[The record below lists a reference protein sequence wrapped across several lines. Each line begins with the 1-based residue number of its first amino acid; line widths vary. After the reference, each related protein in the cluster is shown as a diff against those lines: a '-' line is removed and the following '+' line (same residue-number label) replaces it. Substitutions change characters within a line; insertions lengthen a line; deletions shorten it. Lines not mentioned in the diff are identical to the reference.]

1 MIEFSQV
8 PRSWGFFDVSHK
20 EWLHACASTW
30 GGRIAQLHYQF
41 LTNQGIEIANS
52 KHLGHNYP
60 TDVITFPYAEGQRV
74 VAECLI
80 GYERVEEQARARG
93 LPLEQ
98 EAARVM
104 AHGLL
109 HCLGFND
116 QTAAQ
121 KQEMRAA
128 EDYCLVLHAKNL

>member
-1 MIEFSQV
+1 VIEFCQAPSN
-8 PRSWGFFDVSHK
+8 WGFLDASLK
-20 EWLHACASTW
+20 EWLHDCASTW
-30 GGRIAQLHYQF
+30 GGRIAQLEYHF
-41 LTNQGIEIANS
+41 LNNDEIEIENG

-60 TDVITFPYAEGQRV
+60 TDVITFPYGDGKRV

-80 GYERVEEQARARG
+80 GYERVEEQARERR
-93 LPLEQ
+93 LPLAE

-116 QTAAQ
+116 QTPDQ
-121 KQEMRAA
+121 KREMRAA
-128 EDYCLVLHAKNL
+128 EDFCLLLHAKKL